1 MTKKEVEQKLL
12 DAIGKA
18 ADAGDAASAN
28 QLASALYAVWP
39 LGAATGGS
47 TDEQPIPASIEM
59 YYELLNAVARD
70 YPHESRHQTAL
81 RYIRNAERPSRVDV
95 DDLRLQLA
103 HTQTALSDLY
113 HAVEQGQQGMPL
125 TVCMEEASRWIGGR
139 HAVPS
144 IA

>member
-28 QLASALYAVWP
+28 QLASALYVVWP
-39 LGAATGGS
+39 LGAATGA
-47 TDEQPIPASIEM
+47 ASIEM